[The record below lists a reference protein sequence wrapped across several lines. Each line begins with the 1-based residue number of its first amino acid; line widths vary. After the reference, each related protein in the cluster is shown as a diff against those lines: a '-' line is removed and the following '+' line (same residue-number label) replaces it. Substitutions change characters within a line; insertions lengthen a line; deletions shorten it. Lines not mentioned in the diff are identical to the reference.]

1 MAIFDKRSV
10 DHFDWIT
17 HERTLCLVF
26 NFAYEVVGQGLVSD
40 AIYEYGIAKM
50 KELKATKPDEWA
62 ACTFFADYFVDND
75 DWEYTGSG
83 VPRTSEVEALYQAFI
98 IRMQGIG
105 AMAKETPQEEI
116 QRLNEQNKRQMAT
129 ITKQAEKQTATDKEI
144 RELRS
149 RVKELELW
157 ERFAAYLCNDC
168 MGETITEA
176 GLETW
181 MAKVQEAP
189 TT

>member
-1 MAIFDKRSV
+1 MPIFHEKFVS
-10 DHFDWIT
+10 HFCWIT

-40 AIYEYGIAKM
+40 AIYEYGIAKL

-98 IRMQGIG
+98 IRMQGLG
-105 AMAKETPQEEI
+105 VMAKETPQEEI
-116 QRLNEQNKRQMAT
+116 QRVNDQNKRQMAT
-129 ITKQAEKQTATDKEI
+129 IQKQAEKQTATDKEI
-144 RELRS
+144 RDLRS
-149 RVKELELW
+149 KVGELELW
-157 ERFAAYLCNDC
+157 EKFAAHLFNDC
-168 MGETITEA
+168 MGQTITEE
-176 GLETW
+176 GLEAW
-181 MAKVQEAP
+181 MAKVQGASE
-189 TT
+189 